1 MKRFSETVDLRS
13 RQAMTD
19 FLLSHFRYDT
29 MNSWN
34 CATSYACNLKIH
46 TLDLSRDI
54 EGRLYGLIQCQE
66 FFEMQRELMDA
77 FAEAHQFRWQVG
89 MNGRSGGYLVLY
101 EGGIKP
107 TGHRSY
113 CRSCYQRNFK
123 SVTENGNVCGRCGR
137 ADRVD
142 YTRPPMQ
149 AYTYSGRGIDM
160 DTDYEDWTMQEL
172 RERVEVVQALDALA
186 DEMVQQAVHL
196 AQNFTVVEV
205 EISVPQTRT
214 IMIPNS

>member
-1 MKRFSETVDLRS
+1 MRKFSQPVDLRS
-13 RQAMTD
+13 RSDMTRY
-19 FLLSHFRYDT
+19 LQNHFRYDT

-34 CATSYACNLKIH
+34 AATSYACNLKIH
-46 TLDLSRDI
+46 KLGLCHEI
-54 EGRLYGLIQCQE
+54 ESKLYDMLQIQD
-66 FFEMQRELMDA
+66 FFDAQQELMDA

-101 EGGIKP
+101 DGGIKS

-123 SVTENGNVCGRCGR
+123 SVTENGNICGRCGR

-142 YTRPPMQ
+142 YTRPPVQ
-149 AYTYSGRGIDM
+149 AYTYPGRGIDM
-160 DTDYEDWTMQEL
+160 DTDYEDWTIQEL
-172 RERVEVVQALDALA
+172 RERVKVVQALDALA

>member
-1 MKRFSETVDLRS
+1 
-13 RQAMTD
+13 
-19 FLLSHFRYDT
+19 
-29 MNSWN
+29 
-34 CATSYACNLKIH
+34 
-46 TLDLSRDI
+46 
-54 EGRLYGLIQCQE
+54 
-66 FFEMQRELMDA
+66 MQRELMDA